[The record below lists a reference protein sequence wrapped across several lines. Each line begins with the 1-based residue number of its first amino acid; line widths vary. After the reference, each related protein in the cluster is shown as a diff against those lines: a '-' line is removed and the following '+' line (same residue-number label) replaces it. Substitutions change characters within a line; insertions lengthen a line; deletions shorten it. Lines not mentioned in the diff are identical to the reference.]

1 MKIII
6 HPCLRSAQ
14 MIRQKTEVVISWS
27 GLLSISPAVASP
39 FVPIIILNPP
49 SRVSVRRGSPH
60 RWRCRA
66 ADTYAAADYG
76 HTPAAVPHTRS
87 TALRHPPVL
96 SAPTSRSRRRDRPET
111 WTGRMARE
119 GDVRLFVSTGGR
131 RRVCPF
137 IQQKAPELDFRDVT
151 YVERWKYPHPRL
163 SLRCPF
169 THS

>member
-1 MKIII
+1 
-6 HPCLRSAQ
+6 
-14 MIRQKTEVVISWS
+14 MIRQKLKW
-27 GLLSISPAVASP
+27 LLDGPASASSLSPAVASP
-39 FVPIIILNPP
+39 FVPIILNPP

-60 RWRCRA
+60 RRRCRA

-163 SLRCPF
+163 SPTVSF
-169 THS
+169 HSLLS